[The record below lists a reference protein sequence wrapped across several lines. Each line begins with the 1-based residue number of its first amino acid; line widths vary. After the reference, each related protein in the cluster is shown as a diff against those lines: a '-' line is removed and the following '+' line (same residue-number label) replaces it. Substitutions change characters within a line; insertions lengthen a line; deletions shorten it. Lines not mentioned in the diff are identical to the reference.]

1 LQVELL
7 NTRMQSMGLEPVT
20 GPQSLEI
27 LLQDESNRQFLD
39 DIRSRADISVDVT
52 AELQTVRRRSREREQ
67 ECLKLQQ
74 EIQALQSL
82 VSRLQEEMLEL
93 HTERDHYQVNDFFFT
108 CPCLASCNETQFL
121 VQFFSSHSFIGSLFH
136 SFFPL
141 SNISL

>member
-74 EIQALQSL
+74 EIQVCVFHLGKWFFLCCSIFFLLLNLLTFVEAEDFLACMHSKPKRL
-82 VSRLQEEMLEL
+82 PVCFFLISR
-93 HTERDHYQVNDFFFT
+93 V
-108 CPCLASCNETQFL
+108 A
-121 VQFFSSHSFIGSLFH
+121 
-136 SFFPL
+136 
-141 SNISL
+141 